1 MSRGP
6 YRWTNV
12 PYVAGGHH
20 FITKNGGR
28 AFSPD
33 SLYLLP
39 NNQARRHAFEP
50 RESVGYSWLLLVRH
64 RRVELRTP

>member
-39 NNQARRHAFEP
+39 NHVKCGATPLNP
-50 RESVGYSWLLLVRH
+50 ESQ
-64 RRVELRTP
+64 